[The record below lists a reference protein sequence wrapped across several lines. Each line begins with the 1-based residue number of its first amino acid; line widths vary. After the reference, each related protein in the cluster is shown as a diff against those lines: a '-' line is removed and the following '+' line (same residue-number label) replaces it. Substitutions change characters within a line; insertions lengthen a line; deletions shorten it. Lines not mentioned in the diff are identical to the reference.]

1 MKIYQ
6 IIAQKRVKNGLAKL
20 DCESL
25 CQWLKKYQ
33 IIAQKSVKKGVKKEV
48 LKVSKSV
55 KIAKVR
61 KTPKMTKFRGV
72 KNGQKLEKI

>member
-1 MKIYQ
+1 MSMI
-6 IIAQKRVKNGLAKL
+6 KNMQLY
-20 DCESL
+20 E
-25 CQWLKKYQ
+25 LKKC
-33 IIAQKSVKKGVKKEV
+33 QKVIKRGSKSEVQKGV
-48 LKVSKSV
+48 KSV